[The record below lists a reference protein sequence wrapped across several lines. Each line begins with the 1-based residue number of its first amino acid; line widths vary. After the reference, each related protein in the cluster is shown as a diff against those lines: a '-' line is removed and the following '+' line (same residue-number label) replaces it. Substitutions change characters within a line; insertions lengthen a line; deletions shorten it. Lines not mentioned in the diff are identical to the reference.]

1 MPRKSRQPEDENMEQ
16 GIILPNAHQE
26 QQQGHTMDDLTRML
40 ASVLNY
46 LSDDENEV
54 IDVEFIFDN
63 TEGLRDWW
71 SDYKEKNRQLIEEE
85 IKESLGELSIEE
97 LQRIRNQIKER
108 QN

>member
-1 MPRKSRQPEDENMEQ
+1 MPRKSNQPDDSNIEEEVTLAADNV
-16 GIILPNAHQE
+16 LN
-26 QQQGHTMDDLTRML
+26 QQTIDDLTRML
-40 ASVLNY
+40 AAVLNY

-71 SDYKEKNRQLIEEE
+71 NDYKEKNRQLIENE
-85 IKESLGELSIEE
+85 IKESLGELSIQE
-97 LQRIRNQIKER
+97 LQQLRKQIKER